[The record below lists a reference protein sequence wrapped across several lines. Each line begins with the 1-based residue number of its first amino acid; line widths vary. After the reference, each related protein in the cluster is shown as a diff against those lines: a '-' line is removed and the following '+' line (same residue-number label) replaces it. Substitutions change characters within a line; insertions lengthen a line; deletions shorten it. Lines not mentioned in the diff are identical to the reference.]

1 MAAAVGTVAGNGT
14 RTGFPAV
21 LECAG
26 VTAGYGDVQVLFGVD
41 IHVERSEVVALMG
54 ANGAGKTTLLRVL
67 SGLEP
72 LWGGE
77 VRLNANPVDKVPAYR
92 RVSEGLCQIVGG
104 ESVAEGLTVAEHMRL
119 WGNSLGRRGAV
130 AQGRMADVYEVFPRL
145 QERQSQV
152 ASTLSGGEKQMLA
165 LSKALIVHPDLLIID
180 EFSLGLAPIVVG
192 ELLPVIRRI
201 NERGSAVLMVEQSVN
216 VALAV
221 ADRAYCMEK
230 GAMVYEGSATEL
242 RQQPELLRSVYLEG
256 VTAAL
261 SQQPQAGSQQPQA
274 GGS

>member
-1 MAAAVGTVAGNGT
+1 MLS
-14 RTGFPAV
+14 GFPPV
-21 LECAG
+21 LECRG

-41 IHVERSEVVALMG
+41 MHIQRGEVVALLG

-72 LWGGE
+72 SWGGE
-77 VRLNANPVDKVPAYR
+77 VLLNSVPLGDTPCFR
-92 RVSEGLCQIVGG
+92 RIGEGICQIVGG
-104 ESVAEGLTVAEHMRL
+104 ESIADGLTVGEHLKL
-119 WGNSLGRRGAV
+119 WASSLERGAPV
-130 AQGRMADVYEVFPRL
+130 AERMQEVAAVFPRL
-145 QERQSQV
+145 EERRSQM

-165 LSKALIVHPDLLIID
+165 LAKALIVHPDLLVID

-221 ADRAYCMEK
+221 AHRAYCMEK
-230 GAMVYEGSATEL
+230 GAMVYHGSAEQL
-242 RQQPELLRSVYLEG
+242 RSQPDLLRSVYLEG

-261 SQQPQAGSQQPQA
+261 ASH
-274 GGS
+274 GGGVQ